1 MDFEE
6 NASAF
11 IAYFR
16 RIELIVQ
23 NIDKVGRSSCE
34 MIEVGVKFLGGKE
47 CLHSLILTHL
57 FSVVGF
63 FSYAV

>member
-23 NIDKVGRSSCE
+23 DIDKVGRSSCE

-47 CLHSLILTHL
+47 C
-57 FSVVGF
+57 
-63 FSYAV
+63 